1 MKMPCVTM
9 DVKSI
14 RGDFPIFS
22 SEERDLIYFD
32 NACQTFRPRQVM
44 KAMNEYYEMFPACG
58 GRSVHRLAT
67 RVSIKL
73 DEARE
78 KVARF
83 IGCDDPNCI
92 IFTRGCTESLNMV
105 AKGRLLKDGDHVL
118 TTDMEHNSN
127 HVPWVQVAKYQDIRH
142 RIVTTPPSGM
152 FDMNRFREAL
162 DGVALVSMVHTNNV
176 TGTTIPAMEIIREA
190 HDRGALVCLDGAQS
204 TPHQRIDVKELDVDM
219 FAFSAHKM
227 LGPSGMGVLYA
238 KMDILERMEPLIGGG
253 GGVGLTTYDK
263 VEFLPPPERFESGL
277 MNYSGII
284 GTGAAVDYLTAVGM
298 DEIQEHERR
307 LNDVV
312 TRGLRDLPGIS
323 ILPPSD
329 PSLRSGIFSFNLQGM
344 SSHDIAMII
353 DEMAKV
359 LIRSGMHCVHPYF
372 VSRGIDGCA
381 RASFYLYN
389 TEEEARR
396 FVEAV
401 KELSSV
407 FSS

>member
-1 MKMPCVTM
+1 M
-9 DVKSI
+9 DVNTI
-14 RGDFPIFS
+14 RSDFPIYS

-44 KAMNEYYEMFPACG
+44 EAMNEYYEMYPACG

-83 IGCDDPNCI
+83 IGCDDPDCV
-92 IFTRGCTESLNMV
+92 IFTRGCTEALNMV
-105 AKGRLLKDGDHVL
+105 AKGNLLKDGDHVL

-127 HVPWVQVAKYQDIRH
+127 HVPWVQVAKHQDIRH
-142 RIVTTPPSGM
+142 RTVTTPPSGI
-152 FDMNRFREAL
+152 FDMERYRDAL
-162 DGVALVSMVHTNNV
+162 EDVALVSMVHTNNV
-176 TGTTIPAMEIIREA
+176 TGTTIPAEEIIEEA

-204 TPHQRIDVKELDVDM
+204 TPHRRIDVKEMNVDM

-238 KMDILERMEPLIGGG
+238 KMDILKRMEPLIGGG

-277 MNYSGII
+277 VNYSGVV
-284 GTGAAVDYLTAVGM
+284 GTGAAVDYLSAIGM
-298 DEIQEHERR
+298 DEVQEHERR
-307 LNDVV
+307 LNDII

-323 ILPPSD
+323 ILPPAD

-401 KELSSV
+401 TELSSV

>member
-1 MKMPCVTM
+1 M
-9 DVKSI
+9 DVNSI
-14 RGDFPIFS
+14 RSDFPIFS
-22 SEERDLIYFD
+22 SEERDLVYFD
-32 NACQTFRPRQVM
+32 NACQTFRPRQVIE
-44 KAMNEYYEMFPACG
+44 AMNEYYETYPACG

-105 AKGRLLKDGDHVL
+105 AKGQLLKDGDHVL

-127 HVPWVQVAKYQDIRH
+127 HVPWVQVAKHQDIRH
-142 RIVTTPPSGM
+142 RIVSTPPSGI
-152 FDMNRFREAL
+152 FDMGLFRDAL

-176 TGTTIPAMEIIREA
+176 TGTTIPAGEIIKEA
-190 HDRGALVCLDGAQS
+190 HDQGALVCLDGAQS
-204 TPHQRIDVKELDVDM
+204 TPHQRIDVEELDVDM
-219 FAFSAHKM
+219 FAFSSHKM

-238 KMDILERMEPLIGGG
+238 KMDILERMEPLISGG
-253 GGVGLTTYDK
+253 GGVGLTTYDR

-284 GTGAAVDYLTAVGM
+284 GTAAAVDYLTRIGM
-298 DEIQEHERR
+298 DEVQEHERR
-307 LNDVV
+307 LNDIV
-312 TRGLRDLPGIS
+312 TGGLKDLSGIS
-323 ILPPSD
+323 ILPPAD
-329 PSLRSGIFSFNLQGM
+329 PALRSGIFSFNLQGM
-344 SSHDIAMII
+344 TSHDIAMII

>member
-1 MKMPCVTM
+1 M

>member
-1 MKMPCVTM
+1 M
-9 DVKSI
+9 DVSSI
-14 RGDFPIFS
+14 RSDFPIYS
-22 SEERDLIYFD
+22 SEERDLVYFD
-32 NACQTFRPRQVM
+32 NACQTFRPRQVIE
-44 KAMNEYYEMFPACG
+44 AMNEYYELYPACG

-127 HVPWVQVAKYQDIRH
+127 HVPWVQVAMHQDIRH
-142 RIVTTPPSGM
+142 RIVGTPPSGI
-152 FDMNRFREAL
+152 FDMDRFRDAL
-162 DGVALVSMVHTNNV
+162 DDVALVSMVHTNNV
-176 TGTTIPAMEIIREA
+176 TGTTIPAGEIVKEA

-219 FAFSAHKM
+219 FAFSSHKM
-227 LGPSGMGVLYA
+227 LGPSGMGILYA
-238 KMDILERMEPLIGGG
+238 KMDVLERMEPLIGGG
-253 GGVGLTTYDK
+253 GGVGLTTYDR

-277 MNYSGII
+277 MNYSGVI
-284 GTGAAVDYLTAVGM
+284 GTAAAVDYLTRVGM
-298 DEIQEHERR
+298 EEVQEHERR
-307 LNDVV
+307 LNDIV
-312 TRGLRDLPGIS
+312 TRGLKDLPGIS
-323 ILPPSD
+323 ILPPAD
-329 PSLRSGIFSFNLQGM
+329 PALRSGIFSFNLQGM
-344 SSHDIAMII
+344 TSHDIAMII

-389 TEEEARR
+389 TEEEAHR

>member
-1 MKMPCVTM
+1 M
-9 DVKSI
+9 
-14 RGDFPIFS
+14 
-22 SEERDLIYFD
+22 
-32 NACQTFRPRQVM
+32 
-44 KAMNEYYEMFPACG
+44 
-58 GRSVHRLAT
+58 
-67 RVSIKL
+67 
-73 DEARE
+73 
-78 KVARF
+78 
-83 IGCDDPNCI
+83 
-92 IFTRGCTESLNMV
+92 
-105 AKGRLLKDGDHVL
+105 
-118 TTDMEHNSN
+118 
-127 HVPWVQVAKYQDIRH
+127 
-142 RIVTTPPSGM
+142 
-152 FDMNRFREAL
+152 
-162 DGVALVSMVHTNNV
+162 
-176 TGTTIPAMEIIREA
+176 
-190 HDRGALVCLDGAQS
+190 
-204 TPHQRIDVKELDVDM
+204 KELDVDM